1 MHTYLSFRRFLL
13 KAAVFFAGFAVLFAA
28 AQFILRQRF
37 TESLDL
43 YTPMRLFLEEPAD
56 EIDVLF
62 LGTSEMQNAI
72 LPALF
77 YEETGLR
84 SFNLATPNTT
94 AISQYYLLEFIL
106 KHQTPKVIV
115 CDFCGMHNSNN
126 MMVAYETLNASIP
139 DLSVRLSMV
148 RDLVDTGRLDNP
160 VSYFFPLL
168 QYHGRWEQILK
179 EGVQTKQF
187 NENYP
192 ACLKGTHLYKGPNQD
207 DPGTLNYEDFV
218 PTHPMNEMYEESVG
232 YYDRFLALCEEKG
245 IRVFMLNSPVLRHPG
260 HVNGEVE
267 QMRPFLEEHGVDI
280 INLNELDYILYLM
293 RLDLVEDFHDITH
306 VSYTGTEKV
315 TRYFAQRFKE
325 LPIYETLPHGPYP
338 SWDQT
343 VQEYYAY
350 AEEFKND

>member
-13 KAAVFFAGFAVLFAA
+13 KAALFFAGFAVLFAA

-43 YTPMRLFLEEPAD
+43 YTPIRLFLEEPAD

-115 CDFCGMHNSNN
+115 CDFCGIHNSNN

-179 EGVQTKQF
+179 EGVQTK
-187 NENYP
+187 
-192 ACLKGTHLYKGPNQD
+192 
-207 DPGTLNYEDFV
+207 
-218 PTHPMNEMYEESVG
+218 
-232 YYDRFLALCEEKG
+232 
-245 IRVFMLNSPVLRHPG
+245 
-260 HVNGEVE
+260 
-267 QMRPFLEEHGVDI
+267 
-280 INLNELDYILYLM
+280 
-293 RLDLVEDFHDITH
+293 
-306 VSYTGTEKV
+306 
-315 TRYFAQRFKE
+315 
-325 LPIYETLPHGPYP
+325 
-338 SWDQT
+338 
-343 VQEYYAY
+343 
-350 AEEFKND
+350 